1 MELAITKQDFDKA
14 IPAAREAKG
23 HVFNAVEP
31 FIQTELQY
39 LEDRYLGESGAQA
52 VTNDADSILANIV
65 KYLACIRAFL
75 SQLRGLDL
83 VLTDTGF
90 GVVSTNSTAPA
101 SKQRVDA
108 LDGQLRRQERLL
120 LGSLLNQLF
129 NVSGWSNTPQCGF
142 AVQTLFFCIQQLEQ
156 WAGINNPK
164 PEDWDTAVPTI
175 LEADSFLRK
184 HLGNAYMDELIEKM
198 TSRQLDNYS
207 APIVH
212 LCQQYIGAC
221 IAQNIRLREETYMR
235 LINHLEA
242 DLTHY
247 PTYAN
252 GEGYRLNHF
261 KPYENHADD
270 SAFHFV
276 G

>member
-31 FIQTELQY
+31 FIKTELQY

-90 GVVSTNSTAPA
+90 GVVSTNNTAPA

-129 NVSGWSNTPQCGF
+129 NVSRWSLTPQCRF

-198 TSRQLDNYS
+198 TSHQLDNYS
-207 APIVH
+207 TPIVL

-235 LINHLEA
+235 LINHLET

-247 PTYAN
+247 SSYAN